1 MLTVKAMEMAA
12 AAVLPALAVSY
23 LGIRLKDKVEESVF
37 RRVVLVV
44 IIGVRII
51 SMMGYII
58 GAFS

>member
-1 MLTVKAMEMAA
+1 MEMAA